1 MRDVVPWD
9 RYFMSLAYLVADRSK
24 DPNTQV
30 GAVIVESENRILSTG
45 YNGFAPGIAETAARW
60 ERPVKYDYVIHA
72 EINAIAHAASK
83 GISLQGSTLY
93 VTHAPCMNCFKTVIA
108 SGIRKVVTDQM
119 LAGWEKEQDLA
130 ISLSKESGVQ
140 FDILSFS
147 PKPAPTPMGKVPQTA
162 TIPTDA
168 TPKKVGT
175 PLLRLIN
182 DNTPENPVNA

>member
-9 RYFMSLAYLVADRSK
+9 RYLMSLAYLVASRSK

-30 GAVIVESENRILSTG
+30 GAVIVDEQNRILATG
-45 YNGFAPGIAETAARW
+45 YNGFAPGIAETAERW

-83 GISLQGSTLY
+83 GISLHGSTLY

-130 ISLSKESGVQ
+130 IAMARESGVI
-140 FDILSFS
+140 FTLPDLS
-147 PKPAPTPMGKVPQTA
+147 KPVASLGKSFV
-162 TIPTDA
+162 PTDA
-168 TPKKVGT
+168 TPKKADG
-175 PLLRLIN
+175 PRLKLIN
-182 DNTPENPVNA
+182 DNTPQNPVNA